1 MAKVIKRAS
10 DVISLSKMR
19 DGDVAEVVKW
29 YDSLVPVGTVIQ
41 RYGEAVVLIGE
52 AKGKCYPLIFDLECD
67 YLEYKYL
74 RYIEVRI
81 LPKGTVITL

>member
-1 MAKVIKRAS
+1 MAKVTKRV
-10 DVISLSKMR
+10 DTVSLFNMK
-19 DGDVAEVVKW
+19 DGDIAEVVKW